1 MDNSKKMGFK
11 KWLTFAV
18 LIPGAGTIY
27 KLGFLKDAFYVPMQE
42 YMGLSHTQIGT
53 ATSISGFISIIGYL
67 VAAYLA
73 DRFSKKYVIPVALCG
88 VGLTGFYLSTFPP
101 YPAFLACYCI
111 MAICCDMLFWP
122 VMLKTV
128 RLLGT
133 KEEQGRMF
141 GFLESG
147 RGLVDTIVAFSAL
160 GIFAAFGSQAKGLKS
175 AIIFYSILP
184 IIFGILS
191 YFLLE
196 HDEVKDVNEN
206 GEKVGKN
213 KIAFENMLMAMKN
226 KKIWLV
232 AINAFAVY
240 SVYCGI
246 TYFVPFLKDV
256 YAMPVILVGSYGIIN
271 QYGLKLFGG
280 PIGGFLSDKAFKSPA
295 RFLRTVFLI
304 TGIIMLI
311 FIKLPHQRMHVYVG
325 MGIALCIGALVF
337 CMRAVFFAPMDEVG
351 VPRQYTGSAMSLGA
365 FIGYLPGAF
374 LYILYGNILDHN
386 PGLLGYKIVFSTT
399 VVFAIFGFLISFW
412 LVTIVKKEQ
421 HGQPHN

>member
-1 MDNSKKMGFK
+1 MDTSKRANFK

-53 ATSISGFISIIGYL
+53 ATSISGFISIVGYL

-73 DRFSKKYVIPVALCG
+73 DRFSKKLVIPLALCG
-88 VGLTGFYLSTFPP
+88 VGLTGFYLATFPP
-101 YPAFLACYCI
+101 YPAFLACYCF

-160 GIFAAFGSQAKGLKS
+160 AIFAAFGSQAKGLKS

-184 IIFGILS
+184 ILFGIIS
-191 YFLLE
+191 FFLLE
-196 HDEVKDVNEN
+196 HDDIKEVNAK

-213 KIAFENMLMAMKN
+213 KAALENMLMAMKN

-240 SVYCGI
+240 AVYCGI

-256 YAMPVILVGSYGIIN
+256 YAMPVILVGAYGIIN

-280 PIGGFLSDKAFKSPA
+280 PVGGFLSDKAFKSPA
-295 RFLRTVFLI
+295 KFLRTVFLL
-304 TGIIMLI
+304 TGIVMLV
-311 FIKLPHQRMHVYVG
+311 FVNLPHEHMHVYVG
-325 MGIALCIGALVF
+325 MTIALCIGAFVF

-351 VPRQYTGSAMSLGA
+351 VPRLYTGSAMSLGA

-374 LYILYGNILDHN
+374 LYILYGSILDSH
-386 PGLLGYKIVFSTT
+386 PGLGGYKIVFSMT
-399 VVFAIFGFLISFW
+399 VIFAVFGCLISTW
-412 LVTIVKKEQ
+412 LVKIIKANQANPSEE
-421 HGQPHN
+421 